1 MQLEGLVG
9 ATRLEEQHRDGRILR
24 ESCGQGSAGRAC
36 ADDDV
41 VGAQVARRPRPAV
54 VVTVTDGEGDLL
66 GSAGGSVKVTPLGE
80 YPAKGRGTGGV
91 RAHRLLKGET
101 SLVLGWV
108 GAGPALAA
116 SKAGVA
122 RALPV
127 EYGRRD
133 GSGVPVDQRI
143 EAVGAGASPEL
154 LSAPPVA
161 DDPVTVSAD

>member
-1 MQLEGLVG
+1 MGIFSRTLSIA
-9 ATRLEEQHRDGRILR
+9 AT
-24 ESCGQGSAGRAC
+24 SA
-36 ADDDV
+36 
-41 VGAQVARRPRPAV
+41 VAAV
-54 VVTVTDGEGDLL
+54 MVAAL
-66 GSAGGSVKVTPLGE
+66 
-80 YPAKGRGTGGV
+80 
-91 RAHRLLKGET
+91 
-101 SLVLGWV
+101 
-108 GAGPALAA
+108 AGPALAA